1 MNISVLPNFTL
12 SKEIVLEETCTAI
25 VVEPTQVVLLDVS
38 HCPQMVRK
46 YWDITKIHDVLHAEK
61 KLKKRE
67 KDDKDKKSAK
77 DVWER
82 EALPQAGNGAEG
94 GSSES
99 ATKGEGAA
107 VADNEAAQSL
117 PTPPP
122 TASPP
127 PPPPATDAHTEE
139 HHEDTSHPESSPQD
153 GIKFFAP
160 LVRAPIPIGRRNADG
175 SVGILNPGEVSGKSD
190 SGVAGVKV
198 GQLVTC
204 KVVVNWGLQR
214 SPVMVCDVEPTA
226 SAMVTPAA
234 APSAATA
241 TTAAVDVPAIAKM
254 RGTVQRVK
262 TRIKGGGSDGTGY
275 ELTEIVLTSLVSSAG
290 EEVGIVLP
298 QPVFFFCD
306 NREVKPLEEI
316 NRDSMQVGDEV
327 EFLGITAINVA
338 VGAAILPKKVVESG
352 VSELLR

>member
-1 MNISVLPNFTL
+1 
-12 SKEIVLEETCTAI
+12 
-25 VVEPTQVVLLDVS
+25 
-38 HCPQMVRK
+38 
-46 YWDITKIHDVLHAEK
+46 
-61 KLKKRE
+61 
-67 KDDKDKKSAK
+67 
-77 DVWER
+77 
-82 EALPQAGNGAEG
+82 
-94 GSSES
+94 
-99 ATKGEGAA
+99 
-107 VADNEAAQSL
+107 
-117 PTPPP
+117 
-122 TASPP
+122 
-127 PPPPATDAHTEE
+127 
-139 HHEDTSHPESSPQD
+139 
-153 GIKFFAP
+153 
-160 LVRAPIPIGRRNADG
+160 
-175 SVGILNPGEVSGKSD
+175 VGILNPGEVSGKSD
-190 SGVAGVKV
+190 SGVDGVKV

-234 APSAATA
+234 AASASAE
-241 TTAAVDVPAIAKM
+241 TAAVDVPAIAKM

-275 ELTEIVLTSLVSSAG
+275 ELTEIALTSLVNSVG

-352 VSELLR
+352 VSIVNLELLFRIIRMLKLYQHLLLCCAQLKLIAFNRCPLLPQIVFKRNPVNAQLKVTQAKVGIRGIVMAEGPPDEGKSVGFAAGWRETPQVDGLPWSHLLPHLSSSPASLSVAAPVFVPSEAILAAIKPESS